1 MSIEKKLEET
11 LFKLVKRGDESA
23 FEMLFKLYYSD
34 LCSYAVTF
42 VKIPEIAEE
51 IVQETF
57 INIWQKRNSI
67 DIDVSWK
74 AYVYRAIH
82 NRCLNHLKRSR
93 VLKKLDQETHDD
105 IIYHHQIVIKNL
117 DPDILDRLISEEL
130 ATTIRNEL
138 EKLPVQCRKIFLLS
152 RQEQLTYPEIAE
164 KLNLSLNTVKTQ
176 MKRALN
182 KLHEAID
189 KHLGE

>member
-1 MSIEKKLEET
+1 MSLEKKIEET

-34 LCSYAVTF
+34 LCNYALTI

-51 IVQETF
+51 VVQEMF

-67 DIDVSWK
+67 DIEVSWK
-74 AYVYRAIH
+74 AYVYRAVH
-82 NRCLNHLKRSR
+82 NRCLNHLKRSK
-93 VLKKLDQETHDD
+93 VLKNPDQE
-105 IIYHHQIVIKNL
+105 IREEVIYHHQIAIQNL

-130 ATTIRNEL
+130 AKTIRNEL
-138 EKLPVQCRKIFLLS
+138 EQLPEQCRKIFLLS
-152 RQEQLTYPEIAE
+152 REELLTYPEIAE
-164 KLNLSLNTVKTQ
+164 KLNLSINTVKTQ

-189 KHLGE
+189 KHLGK